1 MGEYIMDIVTL
12 AASRKYTD
20 KKIMESA
27 AVGIKYEIVDSLPS
41 SGEAQTIYFVKS
53 DNSLINN
60 YYDEYVWIS
69 SSRTFEKIGSTQID
83 DFIPNPSTAKI
94 GQTIVVKE
102 VDENGKPT
110 KWEAVDIVGNLGQNT
125 AQIINISDEVIDG
138 DFDFI
143 SRGQGLYFS
152 NNNITFKF
160 LHWDKDHKNYTT
172 ATATCSGLFIVSY
185 TSDDGWTVNTLS
197 GSTFVQFSDTPIIDG
212 YYDEA
217 YVSLVEVL

>member
-53 DNSLINN
+53 NNSLINN

-69 SSRTFEKIGSTQID
+69 SSRAFEKIGSTQID

-110 KWEAVDIVGNLGQNT
+110 KWEAADIAGNSDQNIM
-125 AQIINISDEVIDG
+125 QIINISDEVIDG
-138 DFDFI
+138 NFDFI
-143 SRGQGLYFS
+143 RRGQGLYFS

-160 LHWDKDHKNYTT
+160 LHWDKNHENHTT
-172 ATATCSGLFIVSY
+172 ATATCSGLFVVSY

>member
-27 AVGIKYEIVDSLPS
+27 AVGIKYEIVNSLPS

-53 DNSLINN
+53 DNSLVNN
-60 YYDEYVWIS
+60 YYNEYVWIS

-110 KWEAVDIVGNLGQNT
+110 KWEAADIAGNLDQNT
-125 AQIINISDEVIDG
+125 MQIINISDEVIDG
-138 DFDFI
+138 NFDFI

-152 NNNITFKF
+152 NNDIIFKF
-160 LHWDKDHKNYTT
+160 LHWDKNHENHTT

-185 TSDDGWTVNTLS
+185 TSDNGWTINTLS

>member
-1 MGEYIMDIVTL
+1 MDIVTL

-53 DNSLINN
+53 NNSLINN

-110 KWEAVDIVGNLGQNT
+110 KWEAVDIVGSLDQNIM
-125 AQIINISDEVIDG
+125 QIINISDEVIDG
-138 DFDFI
+138 NFDFI

-160 LHWDKDHKNYTT
+160 LHWDKNHENHTT
-172 ATATCSGLFIVSY
+172 ATATCSGLFVVSY

-217 YVSLVEVL
+217 YISLVEVL